1 MVKLLEQTIFH
12 ERIKMKQI
20 IFTLLFLCFT
30 QLSAHAEDN
39 PQAMLVFDASGS
51 MWGQINGK
59 VKINIAKDA
68 LNNVVSNWD
77 ENVHLGLIAYGH
89 RKKGDCNDIQTLIP
103 IGQLDKNSMIAKVKA
118 IKPKGKTPI
127 SRSIKKAA
135 EDLRYTEEKA
145 TVILISDG
153 KETCNADPCATAKS
167 LENEGIDFVAHVIG
181 FDVDKQTDKQL
192 KCIADSTGG
201 EYFSAKNAASLNDAM
216 GKIAEKVKKDEP
228 KPSVIKNP
236 KKNLKITASETEGGK
251 WVKAYHA
258 IHKIID
264 GEEESNRTLG
274 CYSRK
279 KEACLK
285 QIPVGKYVMHSSF
298 NFFKKDTFFEI
309 KAGET
314 TKLNI
319 VMGQTGKVEITAA
332 KKEGGKWIKAY
343 HMVYKII
350 DGEEDSSRTVGCY
363 SRKKEACIKQIPVGK
378 YIMHSTFNGFKK
390 DTSFIIKAGKTT
402 KLHVL
407 FAQFNIKTKCT
418 NMGAK
423 VTHEIY
429 TDNGQLLFEK
439 ETPCS
444 VLVNVIL
451 DNGSYTLTTTMG
463 NESKDTKFSIGS
475 DYPNQIIIDMQQSK
489 QESSHQD
496 LIDADRQTQ
505 TSAKPEEKPV
515 FTTQQQTRQ
524 IPKDNMLTKGLA
536 DLGKQMEAISKQ
548 NMAVNN
554 EHKTNDETDTGLPS
568 ADELQGAMRQAG
580 ALLNGLRRLGKDLE
594 KKPLQGAKETIR
606 VAIPKYQTTI
616 ECYQKADDLDAV
628 KQCEAIEKEMLESV
642 QNEFQQATGFKSGKE
657 MKVTEHSEWNDEL
670 RKETIA
676 KKQIELKEMKL
687 TLSCFDQGAG
697 FLDLERCIKN
707 NGKYT
712 AKKSEFEQLG
722 DLLNALGGMAKP
734 VNKPTDK
741 KQQENSDKD
750 DADMMKEL
758 EIFSKQEK

>member
-1 MVKLLEQTIFH
+1 MGQTGEVEI
-12 ERIKMKQI
+12 
-20 IFTLLFLCFT
+20 T
-30 QLSAHAEDN
+30 A
-39 PQAMLVFDASGS
+39 
-51 MWGQINGK
+51 
-59 VKINIAKDA
+59 
-68 LNNVVSNWD
+68 
-77 ENVHLGLIAYGH
+77 
-89 RKKGDCNDIQTLIP
+89 
-103 IGQLDKNSMIAKVKA
+103 
-118 IKPKGKTPI
+118 
-127 SRSIKKAA
+127 
-135 EDLRYTEEKA
+135 EEK
-145 TVILISDG
+145 
-153 KETCNADPCATAKS
+153 
-167 LENEGIDFVAHVIG
+167 
-181 FDVDKQTDKQL
+181 
-192 KCIADSTGG
+192 
-201 EYFSAKNAASLNDAM
+201 
-216 GKIAEKVKKDEP
+216 
-228 KPSVIKNP
+228 
-236 KKNLKITASETEGGK
+236 EGGK
-251 WVKAYHA
+251 WVKAYHMDY
-258 IHKIID
+258 KIMD
-264 GEEESNRTLG
+264 AEEDITRTVG
-274 CYSRK
+274 CHSRK

-319 VMGQTGKVEITAA
+319 VMGQTGEVEITAA